1 MSGTLLDDGRLER
14 IKDLHSEGFN
24 SANISELT
32 GMNSWTVRRARKS
45 MGLPPNS
52 KYTAMS
58 RQKKVKTIRKTLR
71 RITGERMNWR
81 TMAHELNAMKLG
93 WPDWRLGEALL
104 LYVLEREGKSKTPE
118 LLKKVRQEKAKRNW
132 RPHEM
137 KDSMFSVYMGRLKGE
152 GFVLRTYGV
161 GRDYLGPRSYEL
173 TEKAIER
180 ARMVRERQATVF

>member
-1 MSGTLLDDGRLER
+1 MIRTLLDDCQLER
-14 IKDLHSEGFN
+14 IKDLHSKGFN

-32 GMNSWTVRRARKS
+32 GMNSWTIRRARKS
-45 MGLPPNS
+45 MGLPLNS

-58 RQKKVKTIRKTLR
+58 KQKKVKTMRKTLR

-137 KDSMFSVYMGRLKGE
+137 KASMFSIYMGRLKGE
-152 GFVLRTYGV
+152 GFVLRTYGS

-173 TEKAIER
+173 TEKAIGR
-180 ARMVRERQATVF
+180 ARMIRERQATVF